1 MIETEQL
8 TRCYGNLTAVD
19 ALSIRVEP
27 GQVLGLL
34 GPNGAGKTTAMRM
47 IAGFLVPTSG
57 RAWVCG
63 HDVMREPLQAKRALG
78 YLPEGA
84 PGYGEMTVHEF
95 LQFIM
100 RMRGLKGEGGYR
112 RFDAVVQQLQ
122 LDEVLGLG
130 IDTLSKG
137 LRRRVGLAQAIL
149 HDPPVLMLDEP
160 TDGLDPNQKHAV
172 RQLIDVMARDRTIL
186 ISTHLLEEVHALCN
200 RVVII
205 ARGKLLA
212 DATPAELEARSR
224 YHGAVSFSA
233 PGRRHVAG
241 DAGAPAAGGGD
252 RDRSAGR
259 AHHRVPEVRGAHPR
273 TGREVVARA
282 GSGSVRD
289 PARARPAGRGVPT
302 DHQRWRGCARGARMS
317 PINAV
322 LRREL
327 RSYFV
332 TPVAYVFLV
341 IFLVLAGIL
350 TFYVGDFYER
360 GLADLQPF
368 FVMQPWL
375 YLILVPAITMRMWA
389 EEAKGGTLELLLTLP
404 LTLWQA
410 MLGKFLAAWLFIGL
424 ALALTF
430 PIWITVNYLGAPDN
444 GVILAGYLGSW
455 LMAGNFIAIGACLSA
470 LTRSQV
476 VAFILTA
483 LVCVLLIL
491 VGQPQVLDFFQ
502 GALPRRLINA
512 VAHLSMLRHFE
523 AISRGVLD
531 LRDLLYFLLSALSWL
546 VAGVLLLDLKRTR

>member
-1 MIETEQL
+1 
-8 TRCYGNLTAVD
+8 
-19 ALSIRVEP
+19 
-27 GQVLGLL
+27 
-34 GPNGAGKTTAMRM
+34 
-47 IAGFLVPTSG
+47 
-57 RAWVCG
+57 
-63 HDVMREPLQAKRALG
+63 
-78 YLPEGA
+78 
-84 PGYGEMTVHEF
+84 MT
-95 LQFIM
+95 
-100 RMRGLKGEGGYR
+100 
-112 RFDAVVQQLQ
+112 
-122 LDEVLGLG
+122 
-130 IDTLSKG
+130 
-137 LRRRVGLAQAIL
+137 
-149 HDPPVLMLDEP
+149 PV
-160 TDGLDPNQKHAV
+160 
-172 RQLIDVMARDRTIL
+172 
-186 ISTHLLEEVHALCN
+186 S
-200 RVVII
+200 
-205 ARGKLLA
+205 
-212 DATPAELEARSR
+212 
-224 YHGAVSFSA
+224 
-233 PGRRHVAG
+233 
-241 DAGAPAAGGGD
+241 
-252 RDRSAGR
+252 
-259 AHHRVPEVRGAHPR
+259 
-273 TGREVVARA
+273 
-282 GSGSVRD
+282 
-289 PARARPAGRGVPT
+289 
-302 DHQRWRGCARGARMS
+302 
-317 PINAV
+317 AV

-360 GLADLQPF
+360 GQADLQPF
-368 FVMQPWL
+368 FIMHPWL

-444 GVILAGYLGSW
+444 GVIMAGYLGSW
-455 LMAGNFIAIGACLSA
+455 LMAGTFIAIGACLSA

-531 LRDLLYFLLSALSWL
+531 LRDLLYFLLSMIGWL
-546 VAGVLLLDLKRTR
+546 LAGVLLLDLKRTR